1 MFRHILLMLAFP
13 LVLLAQ
19 DQGSRIKF
27 DHVKADAG
35 QIVQG
40 EVAEHIF
47 PFINEG
53 ADTLRIANVFSS

>member
-1 MFRHILLMLAFP
+1 MLRHFLLLLMFP
-13 LVLLAQ
+13 LALFAQ
-19 DQGSRIKF
+19 DQGARIKF

-35 QIVQG
+35 QVIQG

-53 ADTLRIANVFSS
+53 TDTLRIANVFSS